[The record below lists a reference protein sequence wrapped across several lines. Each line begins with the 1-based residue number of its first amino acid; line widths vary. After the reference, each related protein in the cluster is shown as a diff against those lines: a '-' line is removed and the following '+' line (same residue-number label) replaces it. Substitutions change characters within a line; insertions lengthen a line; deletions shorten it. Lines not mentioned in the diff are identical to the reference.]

1 MLADGGGALV
11 LDPQLLLCG
20 LRALSRSC
28 CKESVVILRPAVA
41 RREYK
46 HQRRQ
51 RKLGCSNGINGR
63 QARAH
68 RCRHSQTFVC
78 QSCIL
83 DDVMKSEE
91 LHLLLRT
98 AAPSSH
104 SCREQVRW
112 GAGERVVR
120 VMRHGNGVVDQAG
133 VSVRK
138 EWAIGRVRRAGQG
151 CQGPAIA
158 HCGVQS
164 GYTHMP
170 ERRVVRRR

>member
-1 MLADGGGALV
+1 MYA
-11 LDPQLLLCG
+11 PQTG
-20 LRALSRSC
+20 PGIGRRARTFAG
-28 CKESVVILRPAVA
+28 VT
-41 RREYK
+41 
-46 HQRRQ
+46 
-51 RKLGCSNGINGR
+51 
-63 QARAH
+63 
-68 RCRHSQTFVC
+68 RHSRAPSRVD
-78 QSCIL
+78 L

-158 HCGVQS
+158 RS
-164 GYTHMP
+164 GFQPMTTQTV
-170 ERRVVRRR
+170 ERQVARR